1 MDKLLQKFAARFSR
15 LLGSVWTFLIVLLA
29 IFGSGAIFGFSH
41 AWQDAVAFSI
51 SISTFLLL
59 FFLQKSQNISDKA
72 THAKLD
78 ELIQH
83 AMNWP
88 PPKVG
93 RNRKLSG

>member
-1 MDKLLQKFAARFSR
+1 MASQKATPALISLATGKRQQTRQRDLMDKLLQKFAARFSR

-59 FFLQKSQNISDKA
+59 FFLQKSQ
-72 THAKLD
+72 
-78 ELIQH
+78 
-83 AMNWP
+83 
-88 PPKVG
+88 
-93 RNRKLSG
+93 